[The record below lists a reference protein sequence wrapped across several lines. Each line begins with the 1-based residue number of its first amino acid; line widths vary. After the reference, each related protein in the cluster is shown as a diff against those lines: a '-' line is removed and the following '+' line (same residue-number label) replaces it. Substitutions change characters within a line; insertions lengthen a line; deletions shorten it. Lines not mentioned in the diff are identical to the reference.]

1 MGNRKLPFG
10 YQMTMGEIVL
20 HPAEAELVEEIFR
33 RYAGG
38 ASLNEVAAVLCQ
50 QEIPYY
56 KGRLWNKNMV
66 ARILEDKRYIGAKE
80 YPQITTPEQF
90 QAVSD
95 KRRQKS
101 ALPQKTP
108 AQKVLRILCGVPVT
122 DRIERSVISLLNGL
136 IEAPDRIKWSPN
148 KPMSMTKAQAELDA
162 LLDQQTID
170 EGRAKRLI
178 FQTASE
184 QYEAIGNQ
192 EYETQR
198 LRRLFTNA
206 EKSNELDAELLR
218 STVAEVLVTPQ
229 LVKLRLKNGQTIG
242 GGDSNAG

>member
-38 ASLNEVAAVLCQ
+38 VSLNEVAAMLCQ
-50 QEIPYY
+50 QEVPYY
-56 KGRLWNKNMV
+56 KDRLWNKNMV
-66 ARILEDKRYIGAKE
+66 ARILEDERYIGAKE
-80 YPQITTPEQF
+80 YPQIIMPEQF

-108 AQKVLRILCGVPVT
+108 AQKALRTLCGVPVT
-122 DRIERSVISLLNGL
+122 ERIEQSVISLLNRL
-136 IEAPDRIKWSPN
+136 IETPDQIRCPSN
-148 KPMSMTKAQAELDA
+148 KPMSMPKAQAELDA
-162 LLDQQTID
+162 LLDQQPVD
-170 EGRAKRLI
+170 ENRAKCLI

-198 LRRLFTNA
+198 LRRMFTNA
-206 EKSNELDAELLR
+206 EKLNELNAELLR
-218 STVAEVLVTPQ
+218 STVAEVLVTSKS
-229 LVKLRLKNGQTIG
+229 VKLRLKNGQMIG
-242 GGDSNAG
+242 GGDSDAG